1 MRCEQPT
8 SCFYN
13 EDPFRLRKDHASK
26 NMAIARHFTLNM
38 FHNAQF
44 FFKDVGVKG
53 LRKKAG
59 WGNETLR
66 TALSQNF

>member
-1 MRCEQPT
+1 
-8 SCFYN
+8 
-13 EDPFRLRKDHASK
+13 
-26 NMAIARHFTLNM
+26 MAIARHFTLNM